1 MPHDVHVSGQPGEV
15 LGDAAFT
22 AEELA
27 RACGMATAWVFERV
41 QAGVLQ
47 VDHTSGEWRFD
58 STTVVRARRI
68 AHLEATFD
76 ADPQLAALTADLI
89 DDVERL
95 RKRLQRLGDTE
106 AP

>member
-1 MPHDVHVSGQPGEV
+1 MSPDVHVSGQPGEV

-22 AEELA
+22 ADELA
-27 RACGMATAWVFERV
+27 RACGMATTWVIERV

-47 VDHTSGEWRFD
+47 VDNASGEWRFD
-58 STTVVRARRI
+58 STTLVRARRI

-95 RKRLQRLGDTE
+95 RKRLQRLGDGDWH
-106 AP
+106 